1 MVGGLTMPV
10 KVKKITLWRKELDNR
25 AGTLSEALEPL
36 AKAGADLQVVMGY
49 CYPGDRTRAAVEL
62 FPVVSKKITA
72 AAQSAGLAAAG
83 IPAVHVEGDNRPGL
97 GHAITRALAD
107 AGVNLDFLVA
117 HVIGRKFSA
126 VFGFENDADAAK
138 AVGVVKK
145 AAKKK

>member
-1 MVGGLTMPV
+1 MSV
-10 KVKKITLWRKELDNR
+10 KLKKITLWRKELENR
-25 AGTLSEALEPL
+25 AGTLSETLEPL
-36 AKAGADLQVVMGY
+36 SKAGADLQVVMGY

-62 FPVVSKKITA
+62 FPVASKKTMG

-83 IPAVHVEGDNRPGL
+83 IPAVHVEGNNRAGL
-97 GHAITRALAD
+97 GHSITRALAD

-126 VFGFENDADAAK
+126 VFGFENDADADK
-138 AVGVVKK
+138 AIGLIKK